1 MVFKIL
7 LDNSRQALYVHW
19 VMHQVLLLI
28 MSACHLGDLC
38 FLKVELEGRDAEI
51 ENIEVA
57 QIRLEKTEVSK

>member
-7 LDNSRQALYVHW
+7 LDNSREALYLYW

-28 MSACHLGDLC
+28 MSARHLGELC
-38 FLKVELEGRDAEI
+38 FLTVELEGRDAEI
-51 ENIEVA
+51 DNIEVA